1 MSEKLKFK
9 DNEAAKLEHKI
20 KKTEANADKYGKKCD
35 KYKEKQPTRKK
46 LAKKRLFDKGSGKAK
61 TRLHFEKETIPI
73 NEAKWNNPKPTTVRG
88 KTMQTGKSF
97 GRSMHSAAVTQI
109 HAKVYEVEHENA
121 GTQSAHRAELIGES
135 AYRGGKMAVLSS
147 YRFVRNTPYRRAA
160 KFEAKAIKTRTKLE
174 YQKALRDDPKLRSNP
189 ISRFWQKQSIK
200 KQYAAAYRSAK
211 KSGKVAKSTASVT
224 KKAGQ
229 VVVGLVR
236 KNPILLVKLGI
247 LLLLV
252 LAILALFT
260 TCAALFSGGS
270 GFVGATSY
278 AAEEED
284 INQAELSYSEWETDM
299 LLEVENAETTHSDY
313 DEYRYNIGAVGH
325 SPLELMAYLTAVY
338 EDFIYSDIVGALRE
352 IFNEQYQLEF
362 ISEIEIRTR
371 TETRTRTRTD
381 PETGETWTET
391 YEVEVQYEWHILNVI
406 LTSQAF
412 STVIY
417 PKMDDDQYEHF
428 MLLMHSRGNRQYVG
442 NPFGFDVLPYVT
454 SYFGYRVHPISGAKD
469 YHKGLDIG
477 LPEGTEILAG
487 IDGTVTSA
495 AFDGGYGNCIVIKAT
510 LKDGSVI
517 EAKYAHCHT
526 LLADVGQNVKTGDV
540 IATVG
545 NTGNSTGAHLHVE
558 VVKNGIYLNPIYF
571 MVTN

>member
-1 MSEKLKFK
+1 
-9 DNEAAKLEHKI
+9 
-20 KKTEANADKYGKKCD
+20 
-35 KYKEKQPTRKK
+35 
-46 LAKKRLFDKGSGKAK
+46 
-61 TRLHFEKETIPI
+61 
-73 NEAKWNNPKPTTVRG
+73 
-88 KTMQTGKSF
+88 
-97 GRSMHSAAVTQI
+97 
-109 HAKVYEVEHENA
+109 
-121 GTQSAHRAELIGES
+121 
-135 AYRGGKMAVLSS
+135 
-147 YRFVRNTPYRRAA
+147 
-160 KFEAKAIKTRTKLE
+160 
-174 YQKALRDDPKLRSNP
+174 
-189 ISRFWQKQSIK
+189 
-200 KQYAAAYRSAK
+200 
-211 KSGKVAKSTASVT
+211 
-224 KKAGQ
+224 
-229 VVVGLVR
+229 
-236 KNPILLVKLGI
+236 
-247 LLLLV
+247 
-252 LAILALFT
+252 
-260 TCAALFSGGS
+260 
-270 GFVGATSY
+270 
-278 AAEEED
+278 
-284 INQAELSYSEWETDM
+284 
-299 LLEVENAETTHSDY
+299 
-313 DEYRYNIGAVGH
+313 
-325 SPLELMAYLTAVY
+325 MAYLTAVY
-338 EDFIYSDIVGALRE
+338 QNFPYGAISGDLWAL
-352 IFNEQYQLEF
+352 FNEQYQLEF